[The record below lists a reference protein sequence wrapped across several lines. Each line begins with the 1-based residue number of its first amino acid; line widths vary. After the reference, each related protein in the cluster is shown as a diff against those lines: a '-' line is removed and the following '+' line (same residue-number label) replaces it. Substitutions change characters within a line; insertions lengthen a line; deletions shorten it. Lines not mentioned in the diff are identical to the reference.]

1 VLGKASSIATV
12 ERLDLTIVDPDSAL
26 RKKSR
31 KATSRSET
39 ETPREEDEYDHSED
53 EAVGGIE
60 AKLIMKLVCKHGELC
75 SLPCADFPTSR
86 QSRGDLSAVYTQIS
100 P

>member
-1 VLGKASSIATV
+1 MLGKASSIATV

-60 AKLIMKLVCKHGELC
+60 AKLIMKLVCKHG
-75 SLPCADFPTSR
+75 
-86 QSRGDLSAVYTQIS
+86 
-100 P
+100 